1 MHFPSVCTLM
11 AALRLSEGQA
21 LRLRQAMRTGQ
32 GLAAYNRMCPDS
44 CGVESIGLP
53 DGCFAT
59 CRESEV
65 EVNTRY
71 VNRGD
76 TYAMTL
82 MEVNGVYRGGCWG
95 DVVEAYRNRRP

>member
-1 MHFPSVCTLM
+1 M

-76 TYAMTL
+76 TYATTL
-82 MEVNGVYRGGCWG
+82 MKVNGVYRVGCWG
-95 DVVEAYRNRRP
+95 DVVEAYRKRRP